1 MCGSTT
7 LYADSCVQIVDW
19 SVYIQDV
26 LQTLLVLVGWMLVIE
41 LLLGQK
47 LINIKVPTKTWLVR

>member
-7 LYADSCVQIVDW
+7 LYADICVQTLDW

-26 LQTLLVLVGWMLVIE
+26 LQTPLVLVGWMFGIE
-41 LLLGQK
+41 VPLGQK
-47 LINIKVPTKTWLVR
+47 LINIKVPTKNWRVR

>member
-1 MCGSTT
+1 MRGSAT

-26 LQTLLVLVGWMLVIE
+26 LQTLLVLVGWMFGIE
-41 LLLGQK
+41 FVVGAEADQYQGANQELAG
-47 LINIKVPTKTWLVR
+47 